1 MEENIT
7 NKKEKIVVPIWEK
20 MNLTI
25 EEAAAY
31 SNISDKTLRRVIHE
45 INPDFT
51 LKIGTKT
58 LIKRKLFEK
67 YLENTDEI

>member
-1 MEENIT
+1 M
-7 NKKEKIVVPIWEK
+7 KKYEVPIWEK
-20 MNLTI
+20 ACMTI

-31 SNISDKTLRRVIHE
+31 SGISDKTLRNRIRE
-45 INPDFT
+45 KNYDFI

-67 YLENTDEI
+67 FLDSSDII

>member
-1 MEENIT
+1 M
-7 NKKEKIVVPIWEK
+7 KKYEVPIWEK
-20 MNLTI
+20 ACMTI

-31 SNISDKTLRRVIHE
+31 SGISDKTLRNRIRE
-45 INPDFT
+45 QNYDFI

-67 YLENTDEI
+67 FLDSSDII

>member
-1 MEENIT
+1 M
-7 NKKEKIVVPIWEK
+7 
-20 MNLTI
+20 TI

-31 SNISDKTLRRVIHE
+31 SGISDKTLRNKIKE
-45 INPDFT
+45 QNYDFI

-67 YLENTDEI
+67 FLDSSDAI

>member
-1 MEENIT
+1 M
-7 NKKEKIVVPIWEK
+7 KKYEVPIWEK
-20 MNLTI
+20 ACITI

-31 SNISDKTLRRVIHE
+31 SGISDKTLRNRIRE
-45 INPDFT
+45 QNYDFI

-67 YLENTDEI
+67 FLDSSDAI

>member
-1 MEENIT
+1 M
-7 NKKEKIVVPIWEK
+7 KKYEVPIWEK
-20 MNLTI
+20 ACMTI

-31 SNISDKTLRRVIHE
+31 SGISDKTLRNRIKE
-45 INPDFT
+45 QNYDFI

-67 YLENTDEI
+67 FLDSSDAI